1 MKVTRSQIREIIREH
16 QAEAE
21 AEYLLNEG
29 FLDFMKKLGKLAM
42 GAFSK
47 AKEASGQ
54 FKKALDQEITKSKLD
69 KGALESYAESL
80 DGKTKSMRQSL
91 LKEILASV
99 EKDHHDGK
107 GNKVSKEEA
116 QKVAVAI
123 LNYVWSAAGTG
134 E

>member
-47 AKEASGQ
+47 AKEATAE
-54 FKKALDQEITKSKLD
+54 FKKSMDAEFKDLSPEMKKS
-69 KGALESYAESL
+69 LEKVA
-80 DGKTKSMRQSL
+80 DGYRGDTNDARQAL
-91 LKEILASV
+91 LKKIMSDMDSNMPDTVKKA
-99 EKDHHDGK
+99 EK
-107 GNKVSKEEA
+107 
-116 QKVAVAI
+116 QKYAI
-123 LNYVWSAAGTG
+123 TVLNYVWSAAGSKG
-134 E
+134 G